1 MERTRGLVY
10 VIDMAGADA
19 RHPADDYAT
28 LRDELKHYNQALLQR
43 PALIVA
49 NKMDLD
55 PALEN
60 MSEFMAL
67 TGQKPLL
74 VSGLTR
80 QGTDEL
86 KNAIHK
92 LVV

>member
-1 MERTRGLVY
+1 
-10 VIDMAGADA
+10 MASSDG

-28 LRDELKHYNQALLQR
+28 LREELRHYNQDLLQR

-60 MSEFMAL
+60 LSEFITR

-86 KNAIHK
+86 KSALQK